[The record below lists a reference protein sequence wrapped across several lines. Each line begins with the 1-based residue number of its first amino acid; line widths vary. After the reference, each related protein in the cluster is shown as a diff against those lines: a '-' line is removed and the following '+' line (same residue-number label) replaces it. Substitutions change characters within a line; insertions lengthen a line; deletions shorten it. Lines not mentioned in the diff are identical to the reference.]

1 MAEQW
6 RSVEGFPGYLVS
18 DAGRVVGRRGHVLSP
33 GVCPRGYTRVV
44 LMRDA
49 KRYNRSIHRLV
60 LRAFADAPGDSG
72 IVGAHLNGDPRDNRL
87 ANLRWVSQS
96 ENLSHRKEHG
106 TELLGERNG
115 RAKLTEDDVRTI
127 RKLAD
132 LGRTCASLAD
142 EYDVR
147 YGTVNKVITRES
159 WRHVA

>member
-1 MAEQW
+1 
-6 RSVEGFPGYLVS
+6 
-18 DAGRVVGRRGHVLSP
+18 
-33 GVCPRGYTRVV
+33 
-44 LMRDA
+44 MRDA